1 MPHPQEALT
10 ATEEVGKDLEHV
22 QMQKK
27 KSDDFEKDM
36 AINEAQLDKIC
47 VMANKLIEEEHS
59 DAEQIHDMEE
69 VTSHAHTPSQ
79 HAHTLTT
86 CTHTPSQHAHTLTTC
101 THSITTCTHTPS

>member
-1 MPHPQEALT
+1 MPHPQEALA

-36 AINEAQLDKIC
+36 AVNEAQLEKIC

-59 DAEQIHDMEE
+59 DAEQIHDLVE
-69 VTSHAHTPSQ
+69 VTV
-79 HAHTLTT
+79 LTHLL
-86 CTHTPSQHAHTLTTC
+86 CVNTHVLC
-101 THSITTCTHTPS
+101 